1 MQIIPALFSFRTY
14 KTLHLFYEMQC
25 RANGEDI
32 FFRDSNK
39 LKINM
44 ILDGVYGF
52 GEIFGV
58 SALQKG
64 LKCRNPG

>member
-1 MQIIPALFSFRTY
+1 MQIIPALFSFWMY

-25 RANGEDI
+25 GANGED
-32 FFRDSNK
+32 FFYRGSNK

-44 ILDGVYGF
+44 ILDGIWGL

-58 SALQKG
+58 SAHHKG
-64 LKCRNPG
+64 LKCRNSR